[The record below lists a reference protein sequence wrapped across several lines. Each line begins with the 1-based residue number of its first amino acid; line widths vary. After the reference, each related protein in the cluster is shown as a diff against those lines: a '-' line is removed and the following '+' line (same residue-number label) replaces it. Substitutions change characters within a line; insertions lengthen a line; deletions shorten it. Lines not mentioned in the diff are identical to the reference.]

1 MRIFIDESGTFTFT
15 PNHNAWSALGAVV
28 ILDEAMGATE
38 SVLQQFKVENG
49 VSPHDELKLGKVRD
63 EMSYFRLLNRLASLN
78 CTLYALATDAHLNT
92 PKAVG
97 LHKEGSVQG
106 LLRHIDCLVHQT
118 LRDDILNISNQVFRL
133 SDQLY
138 IQFICQIKLMHY
150 VVTQAMTYYAQHKP
164 ESLGS
169 FIWRVDQKDPER
181 KTEFEDVFEKLS
193 PPYLQSMSITD
204 PLPMVE
210 GFDYSHMARYNF
222 SETEKPTYLKEHYNL
237 DIDLHNVL
245 DIKKLIRED
254 IQFVDSKTDF
264 GIQLADLLTAGLRR
278 CLRKEFKDNLRA
290 AAFLGRLMVNRGR
303 AQQPVLLLSL
313 GEETPLEKN
322 TEKLINMMTRQ
333 QRPMIRR
340 QPVP

>member
-15 PNHNAWSALGAVV
+15 PNQNAWSALGAVV
-28 ILDEAMGATE
+28 ILEEAMSAAEGA
-38 SVLQQFKVENG
+38 LQQFKAENG
-49 VSPHDELKLGKVRD
+49 VSPSDELKLGKVGD
-63 EMSYFRLLNRLASLN
+63 EMSYFRLLNRLAPLN

-92 PKAVG
+92 PEAVG
-97 LHKEGSVQG
+97 VHKGGCVKG
-106 LLRHIDCLVHQT
+106 LVKHLDKLVHQT
-118 LRDDILNISNQVFRL
+118 LRDDIQSISNQVLRL

-138 IQFICQIKLMHY
+138 IQFICQIRLMHY
-150 VVTQAMTYYAQHKP
+150 VVKQAMTYYAQYNP

-181 KTEFEDVFEKLS
+181 KTEFEDVFENLS

-210 GFDYSHMARYNF
+210 GFDYSHMARYDF
-222 SETEKPTYLKEHYNL
+222 SETEYPTYLKDNYNL
-237 DIDLHNVL
+237 DIEPRNVL
-245 DIKKLIRED
+245 DIKKLLRED
-254 IQFVDSKTDF
+254 IQFVDSKKDF

-278 CLRKEFKDNLRA
+278 CLRQEFKDNLRA

-303 AQQPVLLLSL
+303 SQQPVLLLSL
-313 GEETPLEKN
+313 GEEKPIDKV
-322 TEKLINMMTRQ
+322 TEKLINMMTKQ

-340 QPVP
+340 